1 MSGSGVTVAQGGLD
15 LRSGGNKFLLD
26 SRRLDNA
33 GSGMLREGG
42 VLYLAGVFNNRAG
55 ATFDL
60 TDDGGLFLYTGT
72 PMVTNAGTLRRTTS
86 AGTAS
91 ITVPLSNTGTVTVQS
106 GTLRLQ
112 GDSTSTG
119 SFTTSAAGTL
129 EFSSGTHSLSTLSLT
144 GNVLVDGGAVNVAGA
159 YSASTTTLNGGT
171 LSVAASTATSG
182 TRSEEHRSE

>member
-1 MSGSGVTVAQGGLD
+1 
-15 LRSGGNKFLLD
+15 
-26 SRRLDNA
+26 
-33 GSGMLREGG
+33 
-42 VLYLAGVFNNRAG
+42 
-55 ATFDL
+55 
-60 TDDGGLFLYTGT
+60 
-72 PMVTNAGTLRRTTS
+72 MVTNAGTLRRTKSGGRAYKVAAVRTC
-86 AGTAS
+86 ALAT
-91 ITVPLSNTGTVTVQS
+91 LES

-182 TRSEEHRSE
+182 TLTENGGGRTGGGS